1 MQILPVAEAV
11 ASTPLRQR
19 ERLQLGLLRVQLGL
33 TTGQG
38 SLLEWPL
45 EALTTNDLALAS
57 EWVLWSGLT
66 EESPWPEAELTD
78 LVRRVS
84 QAGLQLFAE
93 PLQALLAALGY
104 GPWSGEHSS
113 CELSPVLLP
122 WSALFHARCHVQKS
136 QLQVAGELA
145 KKGVIGLRQLAERSV
160 PEPFR
165 ESFLRRHPA
174 HRALQALASRLAT
187 NHHLQTV
194 P

>member
-1 MQILPVAEAV
+1 
-11 ASTPLRQR
+11 
-19 ERLQLGLLRVQLGL
+19 
-33 TTGQG
+33 
-38 SLLEWPL
+38 
-45 EALTTNDLALAS
+45 
-57 EWVLWSGLT
+57 
-66 EESPWPEAELTD
+66 
-78 LVRRVS
+78 
-84 QAGLQLFAE
+84 
-93 PLQALLAALGY
+93 
-104 GPWSGEHSS
+104 
-113 CELSPVLLP
+113 
-122 WSALFHARCHVQKS
+122 LFHARCHVQKS